1 MLRGEPNGAE
11 LEALAAELKDGG
23 SERDLAS
30 EAGDGFGGEV

>member
-1 MLRGEPNGAE
+1 MLRGDHKAAE
-11 LEALAAELKDGG
+11 LEALAAEVKDGG